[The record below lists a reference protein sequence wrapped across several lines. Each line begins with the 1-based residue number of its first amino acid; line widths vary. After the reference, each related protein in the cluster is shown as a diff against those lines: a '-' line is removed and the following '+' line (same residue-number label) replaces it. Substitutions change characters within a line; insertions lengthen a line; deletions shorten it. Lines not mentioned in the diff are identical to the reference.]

1 MRNKKGQIDLTTL
14 VIILIILFIIILA
27 IPVFTGIP
35 IESTRGGTHTG
46 YVTAV
51 EENGMIWHKY
61 TVYFKTDAQSSQED
75 MYCLKDLSLV
85 DTLRNVEQNK
95 EKVTITY
102 NSYFSNGII
111 NCDFGS
117 NAIITGVK

>member
-1 MRNKKGQIDLTTL
+1 MNRKGQTTL
-14 VIILIILFIIILA
+14 IVVLIVLFVIILAVPAFFG
-27 IPVFTGIP
+27 VP
-35 IESTRGGTHTG
+35 IETTRGGTHTG

-85 DTLRNVEQNK
+85 ETLRNKEQNK

-102 NSYFSNGII
+102 NSYFSNGLI
-111 NCDFGS
+111 NCDFDTS
-117 NAIITGVK
+117 AIITGVK